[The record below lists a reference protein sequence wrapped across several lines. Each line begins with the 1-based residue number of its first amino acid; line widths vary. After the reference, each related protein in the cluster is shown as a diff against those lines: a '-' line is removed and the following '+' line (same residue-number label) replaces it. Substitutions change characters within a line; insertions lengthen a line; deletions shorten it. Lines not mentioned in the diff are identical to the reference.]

1 MPHHGKKVSS
11 ACVQGQEPQLPSL
24 PLQWLTREF
33 PAYLKSCFIL
43 SRTTN
48 WTQTPSVP
56 CQLYRSVH
64 FPWGLGAGSRV
75 QPRILMC
82 PQVRVGSISSFP
94 SFTHPQEKST
104 PGQAKK
110 SALSS
115 HCLGNTY
122 FLVKRRVHHEK
133 HWTGR
138 NTSWNQ
144 DCREKYQ

>member
-24 PLQWLTREF
+24 PLSWLTREF

-56 CQLYRSVH
+56 CQLYHTVH
-64 FPWGLGAGSRV
+64 SPWGLGAGSRV

-94 SFTHPQEKST
+94 FSPTPKRSPLQDKQKNQPFRLTAWETH
-104 PGQAKK
+104 
-110 SALSS
+110 
-115 HCLGNTY
+115 
-122 FLVKRRVHHEK
+122 FLVRRRVHHEK